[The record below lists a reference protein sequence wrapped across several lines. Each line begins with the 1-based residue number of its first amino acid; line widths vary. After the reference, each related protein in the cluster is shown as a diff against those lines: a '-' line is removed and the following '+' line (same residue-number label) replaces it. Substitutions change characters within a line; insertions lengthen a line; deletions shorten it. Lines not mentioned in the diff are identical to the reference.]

1 MNSNLRFARVFRVC
15 GWLLLL
21 EALFLLLPMCVSLA
35 CGEDDWWTFLAAA
48 VSAGAVGG
56 GAAYFLRGCPSRLNR
71 LDAFLLTTM
80 VWVLFSGFGMIPFM
94 AGSLGADAAGAFFET
109 MSGFTTTG
117 ATVIAD
123 VESQTRG
130 LLFWR
135 SLIQWIGGLGI
146 VLFILAVLP
155 ALNRDGG
162 ISMFNAEMTG
172 ISHDKLHP
180 RIRQTAKSLW
190 EVYGVLTAVLA
201 LLLWLG
207 PMDFFDSVCQSMTTM
222 STGGFSTRN
231 DSIAGFG
238 SRYVA
243 AAVTLFMLVG
253 GVNFTLIYNMSRG
266 DFSSLRRNT
275 VVKVYAATVAAIYAV
290 LAVSLAFQGN
300 EWDWTDFL
308 LRPMYLIASA
318 ITTTGFSYGGFEAW
332 GPVALT
338 LVFVMMLTG
347 ACAGSTTGAVKLDR
361 FTALARHARNEVML
375 GLYPNRMMHVDVN
388 GRMLNEGQMSRIY
401 AFIVL
406 YLALILAGTLVLAA
420 CGFSFTDSLFATT
433 SCIGNNGLGYGA
445 TGGSFSVIPSGAKWM
460 LSALML
466 VGRLELFTVIA
477 LFIPSFWK
485 K

>member
-21 EALFLLLPMCVSLA
+21 ESLFLLMPMCVSLLF
-35 CGEDDWWTFLAAA
+35 GEDDWWTFLVASVA
-48 VSAGAVGG
+48 SALTGG
-56 GAAYFLRGCPSRLNR
+56 GAAFFLRDCPSRLNR
-71 LDAFLLTTM
+71 LDSFLLTTM
-80 VWVLFSGFGMIPFM
+80 VWVLFSAFGMIPFM
-94 AGSLGADAAGAFFET
+94 AGPLHADAASAFFET

-135 SLIQWIGGLGI
+135 SLIQWVGGLGI

-190 EVYGVLTAVLA
+190 KVYGLLTVALM
-201 LLLWLG
+201 LLLWAG
-207 PMDFFDSVCQSMTTM
+207 PMGFFDSLCHSMTTM

-238 SRYVA
+238 SPYA
-243 AAVTLFMLVG
+243 AAVISCFMLIG
-253 GVNFTLIYNMSRG
+253 GVNFTLIYNAFHG
-266 DFSSLRRNT
+266 DFASVCRNT
-275 VVKVYAATVAAIYAV
+275 VLKVYACAVAALWVMLSVSV
-290 LAVSLAFQGN
+290 LSAGEAGG
-300 EWDWTDFL
+300 WDGFL
-308 LRPMYLIASA
+308 LRPLFLTASA
-318 ITTTGFSYGGFEAW
+318 ITSTGFSYGGFASW

-338 LVFVMMLTG
+338 LVFLMMFSG
-347 ACAGSTTGAVKLDR
+347 ACAGSTTGAVKIDR
-361 FTALARHARNEVML
+361 LTALARHVRNEVML

-388 GRMLNEGQMSRIY
+388 GRMLTEAQLSRIS
-401 AFIVL
+401 AFMVL
-406 YLALILAGTLVLAA
+406 YAALIVAGTLVLAA

-445 TGGSFSVIPSGAKWM
+445 TGGSFAPVPAGAKWM

-466 VGRLELFTVIA
+466 AGRLELFTVIA